1 MSKVETVKTGKK
13 VTVKTI
19 KKANNNSL
27 KVKVHANNTWKLE
40 TFSLSALV
48 RFAKSPK
55 GITVLKPIC
64 DLQNAKYGTTLTPN
78 IISVANIVKHA
89 SKKELTMKDGT
100 KKVKFSFWLVIL
112 TIGRIAKSKKA

>member
-64 DLQNAKYGTTLTPN
+64 DLQNTKHGTTLTPN